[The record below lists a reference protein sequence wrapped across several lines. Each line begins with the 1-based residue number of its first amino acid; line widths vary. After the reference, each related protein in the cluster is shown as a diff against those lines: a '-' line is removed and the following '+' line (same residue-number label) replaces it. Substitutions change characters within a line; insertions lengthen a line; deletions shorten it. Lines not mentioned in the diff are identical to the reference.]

1 MVSHYD
7 RMCDVFVDGRRQAC
21 MVHRLKWEVALHL
34 MNITHALWMFK
45 LVAFDPTITSL
56 LNPITLLEVSVM
68 AGQQ

>member
-1 MVSHYD
+1 MTECVMFLWMVFD
-7 RMCDVFVDGRRQAC
+7 KLAW
-21 MVHRLKWEVALHL
+21 VHRLKWEVALHL

-45 LVAFDPTITSL
+45 LAAFDPTITST